1 MPEIPSM
8 MRASV
13 LRAARDLVIEQRPT
27 PSAAAGEVLVRVEAV
42 GVCGSD
48 VHYYQHGRVGDF
60 VVDAPLVLGHEA
72 AGTVVDVGDGVA
84 DSLVGSRVSIEP
96 GVPCRHCRACR
107 SGAYNLCPDV
117 QFFATP
123 PVDGAFAEFVAV
135 PSDFVTALPDTVST
149 AAGAL
154 LEPLSVAY
162 WACRKANVRPGE
174 RLLVTGA
181 GPVGLLVLQ
190 VARALGC
197 TNVAVSDVAQ
207 QRLDTAAALGATSTH
222 LAGTDPLPSADM
234 LIECSGAAPAV
245 AGGIGAVGAGGRAVL
260 VGMGADE
267 AVLPVSR
274 IQRYEISVTGTF
286 RYASTWPAALDLAAS
301 GAVELDAL
309 VTSRHALADAQS
321 ALELNPASGHIK
333 AIVEP
338 HR

>member
-1 MPEIPSM
+1 MTEQPST

-13 LRAARDLVIEQRPT
+13 LRAARDLVIEERPT
-27 PSAAAGEVLVRVEAV
+27 PRPSAGEVLVRVEAV

-48 VHYYQHGRVGDF
+48 VHYYRHGRVGDF

-72 AGTVVDVGDGVA
+72 AGTVVDAGAGVP

-96 GVPCRHCRACR
+96 GVPCGHCRQCR
-107 SGAYNLCPDV
+107 SGTYNLCPEV

-123 PVDGAFAEFVAV
+123 PVDGAFAEFVVV
-135 PSDFVTALPDTVST
+135 PADFVTVLPDHVST

-162 WACRKANVRPGE
+162 WACRKAAVKPGE
-174 RLLVTGA
+174 RLLITGA

-197 TNVAVSDVAQ
+197 TEVAVSDVAQ
-207 QRLDTAAALGATSTH
+207 QRLDTARSLGAASTH
-222 LAGTDPLPSADM
+222 LAGVDPLPSADM
-234 LIECSGAAPAV
+234 LIECSGAAAAV
-245 AGGIGAVGAGGRAVL
+245 AGGIVALGAGGRAVL

-267 AVLPVSR
+267 AMLPVSH
-274 IQRYEISVTGTF
+274 IQRYEITVTGTF

-301 GAVELDAL
+301 GAIELDAL
-309 VTSRHALADAQS
+309 VTSRHGLADAQA
-321 ALELNPASGHIK
+321 ALELDPASGHIK